1 MSELEGFFDDCNLF
15 RLLLLYIIYELL
27 CVVIGVVVDI
37 YKKVDLWTFW
47 KDSFHSLVLEVCL
60 FVEFCWIFHDG

>member
-1 MSELEGFFDDCNLF
+1 MQPFQAVVVVVVVCDD
-15 RLLLLYIIYELL
+15 IYELI

>member
-1 MSELEGFFDDCNLF
+1 MQPFQAVVVVVCDD
-15 RLLLLYIIYELL
+15 IYELI